1 MRYEKTNAPT
11 TYPVTTA
18 EARTH
23 CLVYGATDDTY
34 LDSLI
39 AVATRHVESLSS
51 RQLLTA
57 TWAAR
62 MEDFPEEIE
71 LRILPV
77 ASIVSITYIDE
88 DNVSQTLAA
97 SSYRSDIESPDCPGR
112 ISPAYGTTWPAVRG
126 ETYNAVTVSFTAGYG
141 AAAAVPETYK
151 HAILLLVGHWF
162 ENREPVNIG
171 NIVNT
176 IPLAFHSLMAA
187 EGWGTYA

>member
-1 MRYEKTNAPT
+1 MRYEKTSPPS
-11 TYPVTTA
+11 TYPVTTT

-23 CLVYGATDDTY
+23 CLIYGSADDTY

-39 AVATRHVESLSS
+39 AAATRHVESLSS

-62 MEDFPEEIE
+62 MDDFPEEIE

-77 ASIVSITYIDE
+77 ASVVSIVYVDP
-88 DNVSQTLAA
+88 DAVSQTLAA
-97 SSYRSDIESPDCPGR
+97 ANYRTDIESPDCPGR
-112 ISPAYGTTWPAVRG
+112 ISPAYGMTWPAVRG

-151 HAILLLVGHWF
+151 QAILLLVAHWF

-176 IPLAFHSLMAA
+176 IPLAFTSLMAA